1 MLTLHPVTGGIRDGR
16 HQQYPTPHI
25 EPCSVESEQAAEEA
39 AVRLL
44 SAYGSISYLTL
55 TGEAGERIREYRR
68 GHFFQTKSPLR
79 DARLRVAAHNAT
91 TQEPRDDPARTD
103 QHPR

>member
-1 MLTLHPVTGGIRDGR
+1 MLTLHPITGGIRDGR

-25 EPCSVESEQAAEEA
+25 KPRSVETEQAAEEA

-55 TGEAGERIREYRR
+55 SGDDGERIREYRR
-68 GHFFQTKSPLR
+68 GHFFQAKSPLR
-79 DARLRVAAHNAT
+79 DARLRVAAHDTT
-91 TQEPRDDPARTD
+91 TQEP
-103 QHPR
+103 PR